1 MEFELKQCRL
11 LKILYVD
18 NQNKYPIYKRKI
30 HFESQSDKFDL
41 NLFQEILFDK
51 STNKIEIRMQRKIV
65 VSYKQPKLP
74 FYSGKSHREYISCS
88 NATPIAA
95 ILIKCDLR
103 MTLTKLYSTLNNLE
117 KKLRL
122 LACLLHS
129 KRRLR
134 ITVLKFTTLVSI
146 VSLKTYCFCWK

>member
-74 FYSGKSHREYISCS
+74 F
-88 NATPIAA
+88 
-95 ILIKCDLR
+95 
-103 MTLTKLYSTLNNLE
+103 
-117 KKLRL
+117 
-122 LACLLHS
+122 
-129 KRRLR
+129 
-134 ITVLKFTTLVSI
+134 
-146 VSLKTYCFCWK
+146 